1 MGGMHAQVYAKLR
14 QARVVAIVDSHRK
27 SAAANAKKI
36 GSTFLS
42 LKTWTRRSPG
52 IPRMSSTSACQRP
65 LHAAYV
71 RRALKAG
78 KNIFCEKPFT
88 SDAREA
94 LALAEAA
101 ERSGTK
107 MQIGQCV
114 RFWPEYQAFEAFFR
128 SRRAGRLL
136 SFSLQRR
143 AGRPTYSIGD
153 WLNRGKLS
161 GGAALDLHIHD
172 TDFVHHLLGRPK
184 AVTSTG
190 TKDTS
195 GWSHIFTTYHFDGI
209 AVTAEGGWNY
219 PRQWGFQMAFQAVFE
234 RGTVVEFDS
243 AAIPTLVSTV
253 GSGTKKPLPYRQP
266 RAGNPRAGWATSR
279 RSAAI
284 TTSCPRSSIA
294 WSTAAS
300 RSWRRP
306 GRRPIPSGP
315 CWRKSSPRRRG
326 ARSSSEPT
334 RLHEKINQH
343 MVVSVRMAPRT
354 ETETGEEGGV

>member
-1 MGGMHAQVYAKLR
+1 
-14 QARVVAIVDSHRK
+14 
-27 SAAANAKKI
+27 
-36 GSTFLS
+36 
-42 LKTWTRRSPG
+42 
-52 IPRMSSTSACQRP
+52 

-172 TDFVHHLLGRPK
+172 TDFVHHLLAARRRF
-184 AVTSTG
+184 TSTG

-234 RGTVVEFDS
+234 RGTVEFDS

-266 RAGNPRAGWATSR
+266 RAGKSQSGLGNVSSLGGYYNELSTFIDCLEHGRKPKLATAR
-279 RSAAI
+279 QAAD
-284 TTSCPRSSIA
+284 
-294 WSTAAS
+294 
-300 RSWRRP
+300 
-306 GRRPIPSGP
+306 
-315 CWRKSSPRRRG
+315 
-326 ARSSSEPT
+326 
-334 RLHEKINQH
+334 
-343 MVVSVRMAPRT
+343 SVRTVLA
-354 ETETGEEGGV
+354 EIKSAETGRTIKL